1 MPEINYDYEEILR
14 NWDVKKEQQKAD
26 FLEHIYQC
34 YKPGNHCYTGLW
46 QRFCLEEAGPYCRD
60 EYFARLE
67 AIKKFQETELLQKNE
82 LEDIKN
88 INKTIL

>member
-1 MPEINYDYEEILR
+1 MPKIDYSYEEILR

-34 YKPGNHCYTGLW
+34 YQPGNHCYTGLW

-67 AIKKFQETELLQKNE
+67 AIKKFQEAELLQKNE
-82 LEDIKN
+82 FEDIKN